1 VSLPDSSSVDGPP
14 VGKLLVGELGGK
26 LGGGLRL
33 PAIVNQTMN
42 TASSSA
48 TSASRIIHAIAM
60 LSSVAALCTL
70 VGSCATIPG
79 PTQPGGSGG
88 AAPAAEPAGTV
99 FHAVPFSALPGWSD
113 DTPSAALPSFAA
125 SCRALIARPESAAT
139 WRRACAAASAVATR
153 DDAAARAFFEAQ
165 FTPYEVTTADGIDVG
180 RVTGY
185 YEPMLKGSRVRNNR
199 YRYPLYAPPDDLLT
213 VELGETFP
221 ELKSERVRGRLD
233 GKRVV
238 PYWARAEIDAGQAR
252 LSGRELVWLDDPIE
266 AFFVH
271 IQGSARIEL
280 ADRSS
285 IRVGYA
291 DQNGHPYR
299 SVGRVL
305 IERGELTLDKASMQ
319 GIKAWGRQ
327 HPDKLPSLL
336 AENPSYVFFREI
348 AADPVHGIDGPI
360 GALGVPLAAGRAIA
374 VDARFLPLGAPVFL
388 ATTYPLSDARLQ
400 RLVLAQDTGGAIRGA
415 LRADYFWGSGDDAG
429 RNAGRMNQTGRM
441 WLLWPINA
449 APPGVIG
456 RR

>member
-1 VSLPDSSSVDGPP
+1 MSLPDSSSVDGPP
-14 VGKLLVGELGGK
+14 VGKLPVGEPGGK
-26 LGGGLRL
+26 VGRGLRL

-42 TASSSA
+42 TASNSA

-70 VGSCATIPG
+70 VGSCATVPG

-88 AAPAAEPAGTV
+88 AAPAAEPASV
-99 FHAVPFSALPGWSD
+99 LFRAVPFSALPGWSD

-125 SCRALIARPESAAT
+125 SCRALIARPESAAI
-139 WRRACAAASAVATR
+139 WRRACAAASAVAAR

-185 YEPMLKGSRVRNNR
+185 YEPMLKGSRVRNDR

-213 VELGETFP
+213 VELGEIYP

-266 AFFVH
+266 AFFVQ

-285 IRVGYA
+285 IRIGYA

-299 SVGRVL
+299 SIGRVL

-319 GIKAWGRQ
+319 GIKAWARQ

-348 AADPVHGIDGPI
+348 AADPAHGLDGPI

-374 VDARFLPLGAPVFL
+374 VDARSLPLGGPVFL

-441 WLLWPINA
+441 WLLWPNDA

>member
-1 VSLPDSSSVDGPP
+1 MP
-14 VGKLLVGELGGK
+14 VGELRGK

-42 TASSSA
+42 TASNSA
-48 TSASRIIHAIAM
+48 TSASRIIHVIAM
-60 LSSVAALCTL
+60 LSSVAALCAL
-70 VGSCATIPG
+70 VGSCATAPG
-79 PTQPGGSGG
+79 PTQPGGPGG
-88 AAPAAEPAGTV
+88 AAPAAEPAGV
-99 FHAVPFSALPGWSD
+99 LFRAVPFSALPGWSD
-113 DTPSAALPSFAA
+113 DTHSAALPSFAA
-125 SCRALIARPESAAT
+125 SCRALIAPPESAAA
-139 WRRACAAASAVATR
+139 WRRACAAASAIAPR

-185 YEPMLKGSRVRNNR
+185 YEPMLKGSRIRNDR

-213 VELGETFP
+213 VELGEIFP

-238 PYWARAEIDAGQAR
+238 PYWSRAEIDAGHAR
-252 LSGRELVWLDDPIE
+252 LSGRELIWLDDPIE
-266 AFFVH
+266 AFFVQ
-271 IQGSARIEL
+271 IQGSARIDL

-299 SVGRVL
+299 SIGRVL

-319 GIKAWGRQ
+319 GIKTWARQ

-374 VDARFLPLGAPVFL
+374 VDARLLPLGAPVFL
-388 ATTYPLSDARLQ
+388 VTTYPLSDARLQ

-441 WLLWPINA
+441 WLLWPNDA
-449 APPGVIG
+449 GPPGVIG

>member
-1 VSLPDSSSVDGPP
+1 MPSRCFPVSPRFARSSGHARRSPVPRRLSVPAAPRQRRNRQASCSMRFHFQPCPAGATTLHPP
-14 VGKLLVGELGGK
+14 PCP
-26 LGGGLRL
+26 RL
-33 PAIVNQTMN
+33 PQ
-42 TASSSA
+42 
-48 TSASRIIHAIAM
+48 
-60 LSSVAALCTL
+60 AA
-70 VGSCATIPG
+70 A
-79 PTQPGGSGG
+79 
-88 AAPAAEPAGTV
+88 
-99 FHAVPFSALPGWSD
+99 
-113 DTPSAALPSFAA
+113 
-125 SCRALIARPESAAT
+125 ALIARPESAAI
-139 WRRACAAASAVATR
+139 WRRACAAASAVATH

-185 YEPMLKGSRVRNNR
+185 YEPMLKGSRARNDR

-213 VELGETFP
+213 VELGEIFP

-388 ATTYPLSDARLQ
+388 ATTYPLSGARLQ

-415 LRADYFWGSGDDAG
+415 LRADFFWGSGDDAG

-441 WLLWPINA
+441 WLLWPKDV
-449 APPGVIG
+449 APPGATEP
-456 RR
+456 RKR